1 MIYFF
6 ALIGVAALAAV
17 SFVLYQQHY
26 TDKELKRMK
35 TASPVSSAL
44 PIHLSTINELGTPS
58 VMAGFEAEHRNAV
71 VNKTTGE
78 VQAEILVTDDQP
90 AIRMLIAEL
99 FSSAGAV
106 VHQAEN
112 GCMALELFENHPID
126 CVLLDLK
133 MPDMSGIDVL
143 KGIRKRSQDV
153 PVILITAYAEP
164 EIIEEAYRLG
174 ISKLMSKPFDINEL
188 RAVVLEILQLRS

>member
-1 MIYFF
+1 MIYLY

-17 SFVLYQQHY
+17 SFILYQQHY
-26 TDKELKRMK
+26 TNKELKRMK
-35 TASPVSSAL
+35 KASPVSSAL
-44 PIHLSTINELGTPS
+44 PIHLSTINELGTPC
-58 VMAGFEAEHRNAV
+58 MLAGFEAEQRDAV

-78 VQAEILVTDDQP
+78 LQAEILVIDDQP

-99 FSSAGAV
+99 FKSTGAV
-106 VHQAEN
+106 VHQAAN

-133 MPDMSGIDVL
+133 MPDMGGIDVL

-164 EIIEEAYRLG
+164 EITEEAYRLG